1 MLIDLSQSTAEI
13 LHWGKALGKVTSIA
27 SYTKAAM
34 EPVAHAE
41 LDDPMYQSIW
51 RENSRGNTG
60 LPALLG
66 HSAGKR
72 FSQKFEIVSVAQT
85 ETSATITGRD
95 AHAELE
101 IENVY
106 RFLGSGVLSVSQ
118 TIRNL
123 GAEAFTLNELNVFM
137 PLPDQVAESM
147 DFTGRWVNERQLQRR
162 AIQPGQFVREE
173 REGRSSHDYTI
184 MQYAMTRGA
193 GYQTGEV
200 WGLGIM
206 FSGNSKHIIERQ
218 QSGRTFIAAGEMA
231 FITGHSGAGKSTLLR
246 LVHLSERPS
255 RGTVLVN
262 ERNLAK
268 VRGGKVPLHRRQVG
282 VVFQDHRLLTDR
294 SVFDNVALPLLIAG
308 TPGAEVGKRVRAV
321 LDKVGLG
328 DRERSLPLQLSTG
341 EQQRVG
347 IARAIV
353 AQPQLLVADEPT
365 GNLDPQ
371 LAAEIMQLFAS
382 LPSLGTT
389 VIVASHDLALVK
401 RMRRRV
407 LVLDHGRLVD
417 DISPEDL
424 ADE

>member
-1 MLIDLSQSTAEI
+1 M
-13 LHWGKALGKVTSIA
+13 ALLRFDNV
-27 SYTKAAM
+27 TKAY
-34 EPVAHAE
+34 P
-41 LDDPMYQSIW
+41 
-51 RENSRGNTG
+51 GNP
-60 LPALLG
+60 PAL
-66 HSAGKR
+66 SEVS
-72 FSQKFEIVSVAQT
+72 FSVDE
-85 ETSATITGRD
+85 
-95 AHAELE
+95 
-101 IENVY
+101 
-106 RFLGSGVLSVSQ
+106 
-118 TIRNL
+118 
-123 GAEAFTLNELNVFM
+123 
-137 PLPDQVAESM
+137 
-147 DFTGRWVNERQLQRR
+147 
-162 AIQPGQFVREE
+162 
-173 REGRSSHDYTI
+173 
-184 MQYAMTRGA
+184 
-193 GYQTGEV
+193 
-200 WGLGIM
+200 
-206 FSGNSKHIIERQ
+206 
-218 QSGRTFIAAGEMA
+218 GEML
-231 FITGHSGAGKSTLLR
+231 FVTGHSGAGKSTLLR

-328 DRERSLPLQLSTG
+328 ERERSLPLQLSTG

-371 LAAEIMQLFAS
+371 LAGEIMQLFAS
-382 LPSLGTT
+382 LPALGTT
-389 VIVASHDLALVK
+389 VIVASHDLGLVK

-407 LVLDHGRLVD
+407 LVLDHGRLMD

-424 ADE
+424 AA